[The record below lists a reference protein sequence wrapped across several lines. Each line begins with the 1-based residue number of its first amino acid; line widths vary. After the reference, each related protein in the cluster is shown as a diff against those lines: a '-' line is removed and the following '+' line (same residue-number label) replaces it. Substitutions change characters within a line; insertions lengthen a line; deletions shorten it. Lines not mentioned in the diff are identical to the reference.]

1 MDVTFGDAALA
12 ALCNSERRLAQKWGA
27 ATGRAVGRRLLELS
41 ATDFEAIPRLPH
53 TRIRTEDSGETV
65 INFGGGDIIE
75 LSEKGKRPMLIPF
88 TEAAVP
94 EIDFE
99 KGTILVEPFAAG
111 LIADEDDNPLKGGN
125 QPKKRPKKS

>member
-41 ATDFEAIPRLPH
+41 ATDFEAIPRLPR

-65 INFGGGDIIE
+65 IDFGGDITVRGSV
-75 LSEKGKRPMLIPF
+75 LDGSPGDVPPGRPL
-88 TEAAVP
+88 
-94 EIDFE
+94 
-99 KGTILVEPFAAG
+99 LV
-111 LIADEDDNPLKGGN
+111 IASLDARRSDE
-125 QPKKRPKKS
+125 S